1 MKGTGKEMGSAD
13 FHYYIWVDQFD
24 TLGLGKDMVIV
35 TGTNSDSLLVF
46 NPATEKFTIIRTPY
60 PRGMFTR
67 GLDGRIDDPNAGW
80 KGRGLWVSNNTDG
93 LVHTEKKR
101 GFISHVQFRE
111 SPLAR

>member
-1 MKGTGKEMGSAD
+1 
-13 FHYYIWVDQFD
+13 
-24 TLGLGKDMVIV
+24 MVIV

-46 NPATEKFTIIRTPY
+46 NPGTERFTIIRTPY

-93 LVHTEKKR
+93 LLHTEKKR